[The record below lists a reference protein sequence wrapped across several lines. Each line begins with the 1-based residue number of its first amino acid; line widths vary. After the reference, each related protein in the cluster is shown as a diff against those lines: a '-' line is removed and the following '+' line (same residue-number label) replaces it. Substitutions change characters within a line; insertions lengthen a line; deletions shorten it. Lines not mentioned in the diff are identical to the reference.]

1 MKPDALG
8 LLGLMRRAG
17 QLATGEEGVRQAV
30 RAGKAKLILLASDAS
45 QNAKER
51 AEGFASRAQ
60 VPLQVLPADKATLSR
75 AAGVA
80 GGAMFAACDDGFAAA
95 LQKKLQTDHTEEQTV

>member
-17 QLATGEEGVRQAV
+17 KLAAGEEGVRQAV
-30 RAGKAKLILLASDAS
+30 RAGKAKLVLLASDAS
-45 QNAKER
+45 ANAQKR
-51 AEGFASRAQ
+51 AEGFAAQ
-60 VPLQVLPADKATLSR
+60 AKVPLVELAADKAALCC

-80 GGAMFAACDDGFAAA
+80 GGAMFAVCDAGFAAA
-95 LQKKLQTDHTEEQTV
+95 LLKKLQAETDAES

>member
-17 QLATGEEGVRQAV
+17 KLAAGEDGVRQAV

-45 QNAKER
+45 QNAKDR
-51 AEGFASRAQ
+51 AEGFATRSQ
-60 VPLQVLPADKATLSR
+60 ISLQVLPADKATLSQ

-80 GGAMFAACDDGFAAA
+80 GGAMFAVCDEGFAAA
-95 LQKKLQTDHTEEQTV
+95 LQKKLQTDPAAEQTV

>member
-17 QLATGEEGVRQAV
+17 KLAAGEEGVRQAA

-45 QNAKER
+45 SNARKR
-51 AEGFASRAQ
+51 AEGFAAQGQ
-60 VPLQVLPADKATLSR
+60 VPLLVLQADKAELCC

-80 GGAMFAACDDGFAAA
+80 GGAMFAVCDNGFAAA
-95 LQKKLQTDHTEEQTV
+95 LQKKLQAETDDEIRD